1 MPRIGYIDYCR
12 KCKKSIPVHFA
23 ETECPNC
30 GISKPVKPLTITEE
44 ITNTVAGLGLI
55 FGGTFLFGLV
65 ILIGIIFIVF
75 LFNVLN

>member
-1 MPRIGYIDYCR
+1 MRAKDYCKECNKYISIVYADK
-12 KCKKSIPVHFA
+12 KCP
-23 ETECPNC
+23 ECNV
-30 GISKPVKPLTITEE
+30 SNPVKPLTITEE
-44 ITNTVAGLGLI
+44 ITNTLAGLGLI